1 VKYALLQ
8 GSLYGADEKRV
19 AIQTTRE
26 VKKAIGTAELRADL
40 EKVLSRHFAP
50 PRRLIE

>member
-26 VKKAIGTAELRADL
+26 VKKAIEALRVFSL
-40 EKVLSRHFAP
+40 
-50 PRRLIE
+50 

>member
-8 GSLYGADEKRV
+8 GSLDGADEKRV

-26 VKKAIGTAELRADL
+26 VKEAIDALR
-40 EKVLSRHFAP
+40 VLS
-50 PRRLIE
+50 L